1 VDGEAILLL
10 HEWSGVEIGHSGIFS
25 EGGEARKGAPMT
37 SIVTSSAENG
47 ARLARFDKLPKPP
60 LPEIDEEATAH
71 TNEVLRAA
79 RERMPEFDVKQK

>member
-1 VDGEAILLL
+1 
-10 HEWSGVEIGHSGIFS
+10 
-25 EGGEARKGAPMT
+25 MT